1 MADVAV
7 APAANQG
14 LRQYEFYAFSIV
26 AFAAK
31 SWLLIRLPYRPWSQ
45 NAIYT
50 IILLTFLYCFFR
62 FRQQLIFP
70 IFVILCLATA
80 IGIDVA
86 GNFFQLYGKPFGPL
100 NDFDEFA
107 HFFGSGFSL
116 IPVMWLT
123 RATTRRMGFRLPQ
136 PMLAF
141 FSTTITF
148 SFAAWYEILELWD
161 EVFYGDNIRIWS
173 PHDTAVD
180 LQSNLAGIVFFALL
194 SSLFFKTIDR
204 HEARDLLRPPPA
216 SPTR

>member
-116 IPVMWLT
+116 IP
-123 RATTRRMGFRLPQ
+123 
-136 PMLAF
+136 
-141 FSTTITF
+141 
-148 SFAAWYEILELWD
+148 
-161 EVFYGDNIRIWS
+161 
-173 PHDTAVD
+173 
-180 LQSNLAGIVFFALL
+180 
-194 SSLFFKTIDR
+194 
-204 HEARDLLRPPPA
+204 
-216 SPTR
+216 